1 MKSWRVD
8 LKGKSNFCLLKICK
22 IVTAF
27 TLTSRFFSNVS
38 VRACSCLYVKPGLR
52 INIIHIT
59 TQSLRLND
67 FLYCVLHQEIFIWN
81 FLTIMLLILY
91 IWKVFRIDQISN
103 NLILGKILQER
114 YQIYCII
121 LNELLTQHMVDL
133 GKIFSQSCAINNNI

>member
-52 INIIHIT
+52 INIIHLP
-59 TQSLRLND
+59 TQSLCLND
-67 FLYCVLHQEIFIWN
+67 YWYCVLHQEIFIWS
-81 FLTIMLLILY
+81 FLSIMLLILY

-103 NLILGKILQER
+103 IGILGKILQER
-114 YQIYCII
+114 YQIFCII
-121 LNELLTQHMVDL
+121 SNELLTQHMV
-133 GKIFSQSCAINNNI
+133 I

>member
-59 TQSLRLND
+59 TQSLCLND
-67 FLYCVLHQEIFIWN
+67 YWYCVLHQEIFIWS
-81 FLTIMLLILY
+81 FLSIMLLILY

-103 NLILGKILQER
+103 IGILGKILQER
-114 YQIYCII
+114 YQIFCII
-121 LNELLTQHMVDL
+121 SNELLTQHMV
-133 GKIFSQSCAINNNI
+133 I

>member
-27 TLTSRFFSNVS
+27 TLTSRFFFKCVC
-38 VRACSCLYVKPGLR
+38 ACLFMFICKTWPKNQYNTHNDSKFAIKWLLVLR
-52 INIIHIT
+52 IASGNIY
-59 TQSLRLND
+59 LNLPNNNVA
-67 FLYCVLHQEIFIWN
+67 FF
-81 FLTIMLLILY
+81 
-91 IWKVFRIDQISN
+91 VFRIDQISN

-114 YQIYCII
+114 YQIFCII